1 MYAVSDYTSGYHFPP
16 SLLSAQRFLYFV
28 QMSDVTKHEYLV
40 ATPPS
45 PCGINNAGTGYQNPA
60 PALLIVILFST
71 QINSLSALQT

>member
-45 PCGINNAGTGYQNPA
+45 AFYGAQRSPFRFRTAAFRNETVVYTTVFIQVNGKG
-60 PALLIVILFST
+60 
-71 QINSLSALQT
+71 

>member
-45 PCGINNAGTGYQNPA
+45 PCRINNASTGYQNPA
-60 PALLIVILFST
+60 PALFIKIFCFLIFNTLY
-71 QINSLSALQT
+71 

>member
-45 PCGINNAGTGYQNPA
+45 PCEINNAGTGYQNPA
-60 PALLIVILFST
+60 PVLLIVITLH
-71 QINSLSALQT
+71 